1 MSDRI
6 ETTIANAIGMRPP
19 ADVRYAVAGNI
30 LDALKLARIAVVE
43 LPQPSILGEVPT
55 TFPGAELYFA
65 PPDDGQ
71 VHYGDCGDIRVDT
84 TARGTEFPLIYIG
97 DTPFDPETLRRD
109 AAAMLAAALES
120 EK

>member
-6 ETTIANAIGMRPP
+6 ETVIAEAIAEKIAQQQARLVYAEDASLMAKWALAALNA
-19 ADVRYAVAGNI
+19 
-30 LDALKLARIAVVE
+30 ARIAVVE
-43 LPQPSILGEVPT
+43 LPQPDGPD
-55 TFPGAELYFA
+55 
-65 PPDDGQ
+65 DDGQ

-109 AAAMLAAALES
+109 AAAMLAAVDEA

>member
-6 ETTIANAIGMRPP
+6 ETVIAEAIAEKIAQQQARL
-19 ADVRYAVAGNI
+19 VYAEDAS
-30 LDALKLARIAVVE
+30 LMAKWALAALKAARIAVVE
-43 LPQPSILGEVPT
+43 LPEPDGRPDD
-55 TFPGAELYFA
+55 
-65 PPDDGQ
+65 DDGQ

-109 AAAMLAAALES
+109 AAEMLAAVDEA

>member
-6 ETTIANAIGMRPP
+6 ETTIANAIGMRLP

-30 LDALKLARIAVVE
+30 LDALKLARIALVE
-43 LPQPSILGEVPT
+43 LPQPDVPD
-55 TFPGAELYFA
+55 
-65 PPDDGQ
+65 DDGQ

-109 AAAMLAAALES
+109 AAAMLAAVDEA

>member
-1 MSDRI
+1 M
-6 ETTIANAIGMRPP
+6 
-19 ADVRYAVAGNI
+19 
-30 LDALKLARIAVVE
+30 DA
-43 LPQPSILGEVPT
+43 
-55 TFPGAELYFA
+55 AELAAWRNRRRYHRSA
-65 PPDDGQ
+65 WGRPRMPIPPDGPDDDGQ

>member
-1 MSDRI
+1 MTDRI
-6 ETTIANAIGMRPP
+6 ASTLAEAFTAAGGSHSRYGSAALAQIA
-19 ADVRYAVAGNI
+19 
-30 LDALKLARIAVVE
+30 LDALKAARIAVVE
-43 LPQPSILGEVPT
+43 LPQPDE
-55 TFPGAELYFA
+55 
-65 PPDDGQ
+65 PDGDGQ

-109 AAAMLAAALES
+109 AAEMLAAADEA

>member
-6 ETTIANAIGMRPP
+6 ETTIANAIGMRLP

-30 LDALKLARIAVVE
+30 LDALKLARIALVE
-43 LPQPSILGEVPT
+43 LPQPDGPD
-55 TFPGAELYFA
+55 
-65 PPDDGQ
+65 DDGQ

-109 AAAMLAAALES
+109 AAAMLAAVDEA